1 MERIGVLGKIG
12 KRVVA
17 SALSAPAPAPAP
29 TPVQVVEVPFLLPS
43 VSVEDVTL
51 STLVD
56 EVVETRV
63 EPTPE
68 PVVVE
73 PVVVEPTPESSSE

>member
-17 SALSAPAPAPAP
+17 ASQPAPAP
-29 TPVQVVEVPFLLPS
+29 TPVVVVQTVEVPFLLPS
-43 VSVEDVTL
+43 VSVEDVTP

-73 PVVVEPTPESSSE
+73 PVVEPTPEPSSE

>member
-17 SALSAPAPAPAP
+17 ASQSAPAPAPV
-29 TPVQVVEVPFLLPS
+29 TVQPVEVPFLLPS

-51 STLVD
+51 STSVV

-63 EPTPE
+63 EETPE
-68 PVVVE
+68 PVVE
-73 PVVVEPTPESSSE
+73 PVVEPTPESSSE

>member
-17 SALSAPAPAPAP
+17 ASQPAPAPAP
-29 TPVQVVEVPFLLPS
+29 VTVQIVEAPFLLPS
-43 VSVEDVTL
+43 VSAEDVTL
-51 STLVD
+51 STSVV

-63 EPTPE
+63 EETPE
-68 PVVVE
+68 PVVE
-73 PVVVEPTPESSSE
+73 PVVEPTPESSSE